1 MKKRNILLG
10 IICFVFL
17 SILTGFG
24 NKTAIN
30 TAQFKSIAENKGYT
44 ITDATSQYAQYGYIN
59 EATIATNN
67 NEWQAEFYVL
77 SDEGNATS
85 MYNTN
90 LEIFAS
96 YKGNSSSES
105 SSSASNYTSYS
116 LTSSGYY
123 MHLCRIDNTL
133 LYVKV
138 SETYKDIVKDFIKE
152 LGY

>member
-17 SILTGFG
+17 SILTGCG

-59 EATIATNN
+59 EATIASNN

-90 LEIFAS
+90 LEILPVILIIISIIAPILLPVDISITSFS
-96 YKGNSSSES
+96 CKSDKFITTTYIILFFIYQKNTELY
-105 SSSASNYTSYS
+105 SN
-116 LTSSGYY
+116 
-123 MHLCRIDNTL
+123 
-133 LYVKV
+133 
-138 SETYKDIVKDFIKE
+138 
-152 LGY
+152 